1 MRNFHTAVATAAATC
16 ALLLVGGVGS
26 AAAQDSMP
34 FAKTVPVT
42 GQAKNGKKF
51 TGTYTIKKFVQSNGK
66 SVAVGTLK
74 GTLKGRHV
82 RRTGVRMPASIVD
95 AATTAQVPTP
105 TPGACPVLNLVLGP
119 IDLNL
124 LGLRVATNDIHL
136 LIEAIPGAGNLLGN
150 LLCAVTNLLNPAAQ
164 TPLQQLLQVLNA
176 LLALAP
182 PTPTTAAA
190 RPAVATSG

>member
-1 MRNFHTAVATAAATC
+1 MRNFRTAVATAGAAC

-26 AAAQDSMP
+26 AAAQDALP

-51 TGTYTIKKFVQSNGK
+51 TGTYTIKKFKQSNGK
-66 SVAVGTLK
+66 AVAVGTLK
-74 GTLKGRHV
+74 GKLKGRHV
-82 RRTGVRMPASIVD
+82 RRTGVRMPASIAD
-95 AATTAQVPTP
+95 TGSTFQVP
-105 TPGACPVLNLVLGP
+105 TPGACPVLNLNLGP
-119 IDLNL
+119 INLNL
-124 LGLRVATNDIHL
+124 LGLRIATNQINL

-150 LLCAVTNLLNPAAQ
+150 LLCAVTNLLNPSAQ
-164 TPLQQLLQVLNA
+164 TPLQQLLAVLNA

-182 PTPTTAAA
+182 PTPATAAA

>member
-1 MRNFHTAVATAAATC
+1 MRNFNTVVATAATAC

-26 AAAQDSMP
+26 AAAQDALP

-42 GQAKNGKKF
+42 GQTKSGKQF
-51 TGTYTIKKFVQSNGK
+51 TGTYTIKKFVQRDGK
-66 SVAVGTLK
+66 AFAQGILK
-74 GTLKGRHV
+74 GKLKNRSV

-95 AATTAQVPTP
+95 TATTSQVP
-105 TPGACPVLNLVLGP
+105 TPGACRVLTLNLGP
-119 IDLNL
+119 INLNL
-124 LGLRVATNDIHL
+124 LGLRVATNQINL

-150 LLCAVTNLLNPAAQ
+150 LLYAVTNLLNPSAQ

-182 PTPTTAAA
+182 PTPATAAA

>member
-26 AAAQDSMP
+26 AAAQDALP

-42 GQAKNGKKF
+42 GQTKSGKQF
-51 TGTYTIKKFVQSNGK
+51 TGTYKIKKFVQRDGK
-66 SVAVGTLK
+66 AWASGTLK
-74 GTLKGRHV
+74 GTLKNRSI

-95 AATTAQVPTP
+95 TATTSQVP
-105 TPGACPVLNLVLGP
+105 TPGACPILTLNLGP
-119 IDLNL
+119 INLNL
-124 LGLRVATNDIHL
+124 LGLRVATNQINL

-150 LLCAVTNLLNPAAQ
+150 LLCAVANLLNPSAQ

-182 PTPTTAAA
+182 TSTATPAA
-190 RPAVATSG
+190 RTAVATSG

>member
-26 AAAQDSMP
+26 AAAQDALP
-34 FAKTVPVT
+34 FAKTVPVS
-42 GQAKNGKKF
+42 GQTKSGKKF
-51 TGTYTIKKFVQSNGK
+51 TGTYTIKKFVQRDGK
-66 SVAVGTLK
+66 AFAQGVLK
-74 GTLKGRHV
+74 GKLKNRSV

-95 AATTAQVPTP
+95 TSTTSQVP
-105 TPGACPVLNLVLGP
+105 TPGACPVLNLQLGP

-124 LGLRVATNDIHL
+124 LGLRVATNQINL

-150 LLCAVTNLLNPAAQ
+150 LLCAVTNLLNPSAQ

-182 PTPTTAAA
+182 TSTSTPAAQ
-190 RPAVATSG
+190 PAVATSG

>member
-26 AAAQDSMP
+26 AAAQDALP

-51 TGTYTIKKFVQSNGK
+51 TGTYTIKKFVQRDGK
-66 SVAVGTLK
+66 AFAVGTLK
-74 GTLKGRHV
+74 GTLKHRNV
-82 RRTGVRMPASIVD
+82 RRTGVRMPASVVD
-95 AATTAQVPTP
+95 PSTTAQVP
-105 TPGACPVLNLVLGP
+105 TPGACPVLNLNLGP
-119 IDLNL
+119 INLNL
-124 LGLRVATNDIHL
+124 LGLRVATNQINL
-136 LIEAIPGAGNLLGN
+136 LVEAIPGAGNLLGN
-150 LLCAVTNLLNPAAQ
+150 LLCAVTNLLNPSAS
-164 TPLQQLLQVLNA
+164 TPLQQLVQVLNA

-182 PTPTTAAA
+182 PTPATAAA